1 MSSKSLVIGLLAL
14 GLMSSFVFLASK
26 ASDHETRDVE
36 TLITQAVMPLP
47 PALKAGAT
55 VVSVGEN
62 DQRTVLRKG
71 SNNMMCRADDP
82 APGFMVICYHKDL
95 DTYWTLASPVL
106 ADGASPKEERDY
118 LLTAVK
124 EGRLS
129 PVRGGILYVLNGT
142 FVENALPMSVIF
154 IPNLTAETSG
164 LSNVPNQHQPWLM
177 WGGTALSHVMIPG
190 K

>member
-1 MSSKSLVIGLLAL
+1 MSSKSLVLVLLAL
-14 GLMSSFVFLASK
+14 GLMSSYVSL
-26 ASDHETRDVE
+26 ASDHDTRDAE
-36 TLITQAVMPLP
+36 TLISQALMPLP
-47 PALKAGAT
+47 PALKDGAT

-62 DQRTVLRKG
+62 DKRTVLRKG
-71 SNNMMCRADDP
+71 SSNMMCRADDP

-95 DTYWTLASPVL
+95 DTYWTLAAPVL

-118 LLTAVK
+118 LLAAVK
-124 EGRLS
+124 EGKLS

-154 IPNLTAETSG
+154 VPNLTAESSG
-164 LSNVPNQHQPWLM
+164 LSDVPNQHQPWLM

>member
-1 MSSKSLVIGLLAL
+1 MSSKSLVIGLLVM
-14 GLMSSFVFLASK
+14 GLMSSFFSV
-26 ASDHETRDVE
+26 ASDQETRDVE

-47 PALKAGAT
+47 TALKAGAT

-62 DQRTVLRKG
+62 DKRTVLRKG

-95 DTYWTLASPVL
+95 DTYWTLAAPVL
-106 ADGASPKEERDY
+106 ADGATPREERDY
-118 LLTAVK
+118 LLAAVK
-124 EGRLS
+124 EGKLS

-154 IPNLTAETSG
+154 VPNLTAESSG
-164 LSNVPNQHQPWLM
+164 LSDVPNQHQPWLM

>member
-1 MSSKSLVIGLLAL
+1 MSSKSLVLVLLAL
-14 GLMSSFVFLASK
+14 GLMSSYVSL
-26 ASDHETRDVE
+26 ASDHDTRDAE
-36 TLITQAVMPLP
+36 TLISQALMPLP
-47 PALKAGAT
+47 PALKDGAT

-62 DQRTVLRKG
+62 DKRTVLRKG

-95 DTYWTLASPVL
+95 DTYWTLAAPVL
-106 ADGASPKEERDY
+106 ADGATPREERDY
-118 LLTAVK
+118 LLAAVK
-124 EGRLS
+124 EGKLS

-154 IPNLTAETSG
+154 VPNLTAESSG
-164 LSNVPNQHQPWLM
+164 LSDVPNQHQPWLM

>member
-1 MSSKSLVIGLLAL
+1 MCRKSLVLVLLGL
-14 GLMSSFVFLASK
+14 GLMSSFALI
-26 ASDHETRDVE
+26 ASDHGKRDSE
-36 TLITQAVMPLP
+36 TLISQAIMPLP

-62 DQRTVLRKG
+62 DQRTILRKG

-95 DTYWTLASPVL
+95 DTYWTLAAPVL

-124 EGRLS
+124 EGKLS

-142 FVENALPMSVIF
+142 YVENALPMSVIF

-177 WGGTALSHVMIPG
+177 WGGTPLSHVMIPG